1 LTRISIPAA
10 RRGGAIGAI
19 RQVWTAPTTLI
30 GHATARM
37 LGCRKPQR
45 IGGQATRAWL
55 YRLPAARFKRWRA
68 VAIGHVIIVEPA
80 LLARHGRWLLA
91 HELAHARQHDWL
103 GPAYLPVHAMLLFFS
118 MVMSCFRPVAGF
130 SPWHAY
136 NPLERVLICVPID
149 AIAVPPEGALAE
161 GVLRAFGLRGTAS
174 RAQQAQR
181 IAQRIA
187 P

>member
-118 MVMSCFRPVAGF
+118 MVMSCFRPIAGF

-149 AIAVPPEGALAE
+149 AIAVPPEGALADA
-161 GVLRAFGLRGTAS
+161 VLRAFGLRG
-174 RAQQAQR
+174 
-181 IAQRIA
+181 
-187 P
+187 